1 MTMKNLISPH
11 KLANEENGLKFLDLK
26 TKYLNCKLF
35 VEVYSKST
43 NSLT

>member
-1 MTMKNLISPH
+1 MTMKNLNSPH
-11 KLANEENGLKFLDLK
+11 KFANEENGLKFLDLK